1 MLLLPM
7 KLDGNKALIKI
18 FGHHKNEHKLHRNLN
33 VETWINFVEFMEI
46 VENKNFQF
54 LRFRT

>member
-18 FGHHKNEHKLHRNLN
+18 FGHHKKVHKVHRNLN
-33 VETWINFVEFMEI
+33 VEAWINFVEFTEI
-46 VENKNFQF
+46 VENKNFPF